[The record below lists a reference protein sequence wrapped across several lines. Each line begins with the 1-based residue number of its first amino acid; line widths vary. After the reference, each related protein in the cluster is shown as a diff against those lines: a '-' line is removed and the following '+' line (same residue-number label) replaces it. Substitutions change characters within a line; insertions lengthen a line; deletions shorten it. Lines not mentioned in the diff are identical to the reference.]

1 MPSKNPEENP
11 DNTFSILTGS
21 AISLRL
27 LLRPPVS
34 HTLTHTR
41 NQLNQIINKFGGC
54 SRASSHLFLSWWQG
68 GGGVQGKTP
77 NSHSLGGTPCF
88 HSLTSCTQPTEPPA
102 TPSAICPCCPL
113 PT

>member
-1 MPSKNPEENP
+1 MPSKNPGENP

-68 GGGVQGKTP
+68 GGGGARKNTKFTQ
-77 NSHSLGGTPCF
+77 LGWYTMLSQF
-88 HSLTSCTQPTEPPA
+88 NFLYTTY
-102 TPSAICPCCPL
+102 
-113 PT
+113 